1 MSDQDPIIPIPTYY
15 QLKAELDVSFRR
27 YVKEMADEIV
37 KRIDRSETE
46 RREERR
52 ELEQRVR
59 DLELRERELSQ
70 SMPTDLVDQL
80 RVLHEHG
87 AANRTIFKL
96 LITVFGFALT
106 IIGLGVTI
114 ISIVT

>member
-1 MSDQDPIIPIPTYY
+1 MSDDQPIAIPAYY

-37 KRIDRSETE
+37 KRIDRSEIE

-59 DLELRERELSQ
+59 DLELRQRELAQ
-70 SMPTDLVDQL
+70 SVPSDLAEQL
-80 RVLHEHG
+80 RTLHEQSASTRATG
-87 AANRTIFKL
+87 KL
-96 LITVFGFALT
+96 MVIIFGFALT
-106 IIGLGVTI
+106 LMGIVV
-114 ISIVT
+114 SILH